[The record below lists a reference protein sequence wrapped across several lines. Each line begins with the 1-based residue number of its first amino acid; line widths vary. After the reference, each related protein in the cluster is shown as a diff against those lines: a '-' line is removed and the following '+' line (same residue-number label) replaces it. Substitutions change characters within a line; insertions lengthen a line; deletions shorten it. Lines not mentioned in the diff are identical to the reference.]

1 MLFTNY
7 NFILYL
13 LDRKVAYWLAFQINL
28 YLVPAESYV
37 YKFDK
42 MGFHLLP
49 FNGLING
56 KVN

>member
-1 MLFTNY
+1 MLVK
-7 NFILYL
+7 LG
-13 LDRKVAYWLAFQINL
+13 LAFQINL
-28 YLVPAESYV
+28 YLVPAESYA